1 MYAKQES
8 LVNLKGTMDVEP
20 PNNQLYKC
28 DLTFSHNN
36 GQKVDKIQMNIENVC
51 LRGMILSA
59 TDSVTGVVLYTGHET
74 RI

>member
-1 MYAKQES
+1 M
-8 LVNLKGTMDVEP
+8 NVEL
-20 PNNQLYKC
+20 PNNQVYKC

-36 GQKVDKIQMNIENVC
+36 GQKVDKIKMNIENVC